1 MSRWQVVFACTK
13 QGGKGV
19 EVLIRQSTRMPL
31 QSFLSKVSWV
41 VALGCSVI
49 TPSQAAW
56 TRFGD
61 VYGNADIWYDNKID
75 NKGSTSEI
83 RTFMIYPVRAQVP
96 LSDPKATNRD
106 KVKLVTARSELSSY
120 EFDCKNSTVQL
131 KYRIFYADVDGKFM
145 LVEHKAK
152 DVFIADS
159 NSSFA
164 QQFVKRPVFPNNP
177 EMVKT
182 MNIACAKK

>member
-1 MSRWQVVFACTK
+1 VKRLRSLLISLRHSLVLSGMGVWLCLPLVAQASWQ
-13 QGGKGV
+13 
-19 EVLIRQSTRMPL
+19 
-31 QSFLSKVSWV
+31 
-41 VALGCSVI
+41 
-49 TPSQAAW
+49 
-56 TRFGD
+56 RFGD

-83 RTFMIYPVRAQVP
+83 RTFMVYPVRAQVP

-152 DVFIADS
+152 DVFITES

-177 EMVKT
+177 EVVKT
-182 MNIACAKK
+182 MNIACKPK